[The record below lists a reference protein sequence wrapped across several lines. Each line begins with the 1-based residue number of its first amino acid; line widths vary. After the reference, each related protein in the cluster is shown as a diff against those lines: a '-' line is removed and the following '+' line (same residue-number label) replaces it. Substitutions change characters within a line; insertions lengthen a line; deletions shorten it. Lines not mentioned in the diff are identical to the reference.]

1 MSYNGSSVQ
10 CFAAPLSYLRSG
22 TVQAAVIVCI
32 LLLLVALVLV
42 YLFVQKLR
50 KIHAEKH
57 KIHEEFIPDFGEQ
70 HIMNEIVKA

>member
-1 MSYNGSSVQ
+1 M
-10 CFAAPLSYLRSG
+10 
-22 TVQAAVIVCI
+22 IVCI
-32 LLLLVALVLV
+32 LLLLVALVLF